1 MPLLKLFGPLIICA
15 PLLTAC
21 VAPVSQATP
30 AAEPQAGQ
38 EPASSSTDAQSPQ
51 DSAAGELL
59 DAGGNLVVIDDL
71 SRIISLG
78 GPVTE
83 IVFAL
88 GSGENVVA
96 VDSSSSYPSSV
107 AELPQVGYQRRLSA
121 EGVLALNP
129 SVILATT
136 EAGPAEAIQQLRD
149 SGVAVFLLESEE
161 SEAGVARKIRALA
174 QALGRD
180 AAGETL
186 IGQIQSDL
194 DDVRA
199 YVQASDIRPRVMFIY
214 ARGAGAVNVAGL
226 NTGAHVMIDMAGGVN
241 AVTEFEDYRP
251 LTAEA
256 AIAAQPDVILMFTSG
271 LQSLGGNE
279 GLLALP
285 GIAQT
290 PAAESGRI
298 VAMDGLYLLNFGPR
312 MGEAALELAQRI
324 REGH

>member
-1 MPLLKLFGPLIICA
+1 MPRLKRFGLLIFCSL
-15 PLLTAC
+15 LLTAC
-21 VAPVSQATP
+21 VLPVSPATP
-30 AAEPQAGQ
+30 PTEPQAG
-38 EPASSSTDAQSPQ
+38 EKPASSSTDAQSRQEPT
-51 DSAAGELL
+51 AREVL
-59 DAGGNLVVIDDL
+59 DADGNLVAIEDL
-71 SRIISLG
+71 SRIITLG

-88 GSGENVVA
+88 GAGENVVA

-107 AELPQVGYQRRLSA
+107 SELPQVGYQRRLSA

-136 EAGPAEAIQQLRD
+136 EAGPAEAIQQLKD
-149 SGVAVFLLESEE
+149 SGVAVLLLESED
-161 SEAGVARKIRALA
+161 SEAGVARKVRALA

-180 AAGETL
+180 TEGETL
-186 IGQIQSDL
+186 IAQIQSDL
-194 DDVRA
+194 DEART
-199 YVQASDIRPRVMFIY
+199 YVQASDIRPKVMFIY
-214 ARGAGAVNVAGL
+214 ARGAGAVSVAGL
-226 NTGAHVMIDMAGGVN
+226 NTGADVMIDLAGGVN

-256 AIAAQPDVILMFTSG
+256 AIVAEPDVILMFTGG
-271 LQSLGGNE
+271 LQSLGGEE
-279 GLLALP
+279 GLLQLP

-298 VAMDGLYLLNFGPR
+298 VAMDGLFLLNFGPR
-312 MGEAALELAQRI
+312 MGKAALELAQRI